1 MLDKLLN
8 AKHWQLFIIVVGLP
22 IVVHSIF
29 MATIFSQISTH
40 NPPDPIKLFSIMP
53 WMFVFYLISMLVL
66 FGWFYAIV
74 VRLDALIPAPLKINK
89 RRFKIFFFIP
99 LIYFALIFSVVIFV
113 MTNIAMLRPPQN
125 IGPIVALIFLIIPL
139 HLFSIFC
146 IGHTFYCVGKSIKLA
161 ELQRAVKFED
171 FVGEFFLAWFYLVGF
186 WILQPRLN
194 KLVNEES
201 KAEILYKNNSDIL

>member
-74 VRLDALIPAPLKINK
+74 VRLDALIPAPLKINM

-113 MTNIAMLRPPQN
+113 MTNIAMLRPPLN

>member
-8 AKHWQLFIIVVGLP
+8 AKHWQLFIIVVGIP

-40 NPPDPIKLFSIMP
+40 NHPDPIKLFSIMP
-53 WMFVFYLISMLVL
+53 WMFIFYLISMLVL

-74 VRLDALIPAPLKINK
+74 VRMDALIPTPLKINM

-99 LIYFALIFSVVIFV
+99 LIYFALIFSVVILA
-113 MTNIAMLRPPQN
+113 MTNVEMLRPPQN
-125 IGPIVALIFLIIPL
+125 IGPIVSLIFLIIPL
-139 HLFSIFC
+139 HLFSMFC

-161 ELQRAVKFED
+161 EVQRQVKFED

-201 KAEILYKNNSDIL
+201 KPEIVYKNNSDII

>member
-8 AKHWQLFIIVVGLP
+8 AKHWQLFIIVVGIP

-40 NPPDPIKLFSIMP
+40 NPPDPIKLFSVMP

-74 VRLDALIPAPLKINK
+74 VRMDALIPAPLKINM

-113 MTNIAMLRPPQN
+113 MMNIKMLRPPED
-125 IGPIVALIFLIIPL
+125 IGPIVAIIFLIFPL
-139 HLFSIFC
+139 HLFCMFC

-186 WILQPRLN
+186 WILQPKLN
-194 KLVNEES
+194 KLVSEEY
-201 KAEILYKNNSDIL
+201 KAEVQNKHNQEIL